1 MARRQ
6 SGIWR
11 RCCWL
16 PRIVSRRLQ
25 RTRYAHVA
33 KLALSLVGLV
43 MRIRRSPHRPED
55 KDLDL
60 LPKSSLAIKR
70 AFSPEEKAE
79 VAIKISEEADRLA
92 SRR

>member
-1 MARRQ
+1 
-6 SGIWR
+6 
-11 RCCWL
+11 
-16 PRIVSRRLQ
+16 
-25 RTRYAHVA
+25 
-33 KLALSLVGLV
+33 